1 MAKKANSRPKLG
13 WIVGGIWVGVLILGG
28 ILFLF
33 TDGFSVTAALPPDP
47 GTAVSG
53 DENTPDAATPQAI
66 SSKTPQPELIIE
78 PEEKTAPTVT
88 RTPAMI
94 PTRTAGPSP
103 TPIDFPTMMPTN
115 EALWEGPLTIGY
127 SVESRALEVWRFGR
141 GERKYLVIAGI
152 HGGYEYNTIQ
162 LADQLI
168 TYFSKKPDAVPTDA
182 TLFILRALNPD
193 GATMPHK
200 KEGRSN
206 ANQVDLNRSF
216 PVGWSATWNRDG
228 CWDMLELNAGTHPAS
243 EPETIALMAFVLENP
258 VIAVISYHSA
268 APGFYPA
275 GEPTD
280 PNSAALSKYLSNV
293 TGYPY
298 PAVNTGCYM
307 TGSLVDWTLTTGA
320 AGVDME
326 LSTHW
331 DTEFNVNLNLVQALL
346 RWEPDP
352 EKEN

>member
-1 MAKKANSRPKLG
+1 
-13 WIVGGIWVGVLILGG
+13 
-28 ILFLF
+28 
-33 TDGFSVTAALPPDP
+33 
-47 GTAVSG
+47 
-53 DENTPDAATPQAI
+53 
-66 SSKTPQPELIIE
+66 
-78 PEEKTAPTVT
+78 
-88 RTPAMI
+88 
-94 PTRTAGPSP
+94 
-103 TPIDFPTMMPTN
+103 
-115 EALWEGPLTIGY
+115 
-127 SVESRALEVWRFGR
+127 
-141 GERKYLVIAGI
+141 
-152 HGGYEYNTIQ
+152 
-162 LADQLI
+162 
-168 TYFSKKPDAVPTDA
+168 PDAVPTGA
-182 TLFILRALNPD
+182 TLYLIRALNPD

-216 PVGWSATWNRDG
+216 PVGWSADWNRDG

-280 PNSAALSKYLSNV
+280 PNSAALSTYLSKV

-298 PAVNTGCYM
+298 PAVVTGCYM

-320 AGVDME
+320 AGADVE

-346 RWEPDP
+346 RWEPEP
-352 EKEN
+352 EE